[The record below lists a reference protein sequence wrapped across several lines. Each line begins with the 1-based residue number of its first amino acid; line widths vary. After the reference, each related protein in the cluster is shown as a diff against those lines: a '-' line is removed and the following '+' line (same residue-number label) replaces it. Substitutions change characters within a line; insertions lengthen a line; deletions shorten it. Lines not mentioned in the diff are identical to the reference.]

1 MKLMKRIQ
9 RLVYLLAAV
18 GVSSAVAGAYEDFF
32 AAVKRDDAGAT
43 TSLMQRGFDPNS
55 RSLEGQVAL
64 FLALRAPSPQVAAA
78 LLAHPQ
84 IDVNA
89 TNGEGETP
97 LMMAALKGNLPVAQ
111 RLVALGARP
120 HKDAWSP
127 LHYAATGPEP
137 MIVELLLDKGAPVDA
152 LSPNASTPLMMA
164 SRYGSEASVQLLLR
178 AGANPKLRN
187 QRDLTAADFARLAGR
202 EALAQR
208 LAQVA
213 R

>member
-1 MKLMKRIQ
+1 MNLRKWLRTAAY
-9 RLVYLLAAV
+9 LVVVIGYC
-18 GVSSAVAGAYEDFF
+18 SAKAGAYEDFF
-32 AAVKRDDAGAT
+32 DAAKRDDAVAV
-43 TSLMQRGFDPNS
+43 SALMQRGFDPNS
-55 RSLEGQVAL
+55 RSPEGQVAL
-64 FLALRAPSPQVAAA
+64 FLALRAPAPKVAAA

-97 LMMAALKGNLPVAQ
+97 LMMAALKGNLTVAQ

-137 MIVELLLDKGAPVDA
+137 KIVELLLDKGAPVNA

-164 SRYGSEASVQLLLR
+164 SRYGNEASVQLLLR

-187 QRDLTAADFARLAGR
+187 QRDLTAADFAHLAGR

-208 LAQVA
+208 LQQLA